1 MQKIQHMKIKNLLI
15 PVIILIAISCKKK
28 SGTTPPP
35 MQQDVYL
42 TTTAGS
48 TWSYHQVDS
57 SGATPVNSDYT
68 LTSTARDTTI
78 NSKSYHIYT
87 NSGGGSQYLNL
98 TGDNYYQFDSLPAGF
113 GATAF
118 ENLYLKNN
126 VDAGT
131 QWTQNLSVTVSGVPL
146 AIPLTITYTIAEKG
160 ISKTVNNQPYTNVIH
175 VTASISSSLI
185 PPSALT
191 SSINMYYAPKYGMI
205 ASSTIINLNYS
216 GVVKY
221 ANITSLLTNA
231 TLL

>member
-1 MQKIQHMKIKNLLI
+1 MKIKNLLL
-15 PVIILIAISCKKK
+15 PVIILFAISCKKK
-28 SGTTPPP
+28 SGTTTPPIQP
-35 MQQDVYL
+35 DVYI

-48 TWSYHQVDS
+48 TWNYHQVDS
-57 SGATPVNSDYT
+57 SAATPVNSDYT
-68 LTSTARDTTI
+68 LTSTPNDTTI

-87 NSGGGSQYLNL
+87 NSGGGFQYLNL

-118 ENLYLKNN
+118 ENLYLKDNAD
-126 VDAGT
+126 VGIK
-131 QWTQNLSVTVSGVPL
+131 WTQNLSVTVPGVPI
-146 AIPLTITYTIAEKG
+146 AVPLTITYTIAEKG

-185 PPSALT
+185 PPNALT
-191 SSINMYYAPKYGMI
+191 SSINMFYAPKYGMI
-205 ASSTIINLNYS
+205 ANATIINLNYS

-221 ANITSLLTNA
+221 ANITSLLTSA

>member
-1 MQKIQHMKIKNLLI
+1 
-15 PVIILIAISCKKK
+15 
-28 SGTTPPP
+28 
-35 MQQDVYL
+35 
-42 TTTAGS
+42 
-48 TWSYHQVDS
+48 
-57 SGATPVNSDYT
+57 
-68 LTSTARDTTI
+68 
-78 NSKSYHIYT
+78 
-87 NSGGGSQYLNL
+87 
-98 TGDNYYQFDSLPAGF
+98 
-113 GATAF
+113 F

-126 VDAGT
+126 VDGGT
-131 QWTQNLSVTVSGVPL
+131 QWTQNLSVTVTGVPL

-160 ISKTVNNQPYTNVIH
+160 ISKTVNNQSYTNVIH